1 MSGTGRAPLWAPL
14 EEARVEGSRRW
25 CCGAR
30 GGTGSWWGGIARSTG
45 RQTGQRPR
53 ATPVSLLMGCT
64 HHVAVRLY
72 VAVWPP
78 MASMVQLLADCD
90 IYMVMSLH
98 CCGLCDALVLVRVCR
113 LSVRV
118 YDSQRGCRARSFI

>member
-1 MSGTGRAPLWAPL
+1 MAPEAALGPGGGASLGPPVGR
-14 EEARVEGSRRW
+14 R
-25 CCGAR
+25 
-30 GGTGSWWGGIARSTG
+30 
-45 RQTGQRPR
+45 GQRPR

-118 YDSQRGCRARSFI
+118 YDSQRGCRARAFI